1 MAEPTVRA
9 SYGGVAYQVKVSDG
23 QHAWLGDVPAE
34 LGGGDTGPTPHQL
47 LLSALGACTS
57 ITLAMYAQRKGIPL
71 ESIDVDLSV
80 VQERLGQASQV
91 EIGRDIRLS
100 GALTD
105 EQRAR
110 LLEIANACPI
120 HKVLSGEVRIT
131 SVLVE

>member
-9 SYGGVAYQVKVSDG
+9 SYGCVAYQVKVSDG
-23 QHAWLGDVPAE
+23 QHAWLGDVPTE